1 MFRTKRLIYA
11 AALVVLAA
19 VAGGAWWFMARREPT
34 LRQQARSAYA
44 NREWNQ
50 AFNLAARQL
59 RQEPDDTAATLIMAR
74 AARRLK
80 RDPTADQLY
89 AKLKKLNEA
98 EDYFLQADLF
108 LRHSKFPQ
116 AEDFLK
122 DALFADPN
130 HEEALKTLTEQLSR
144 TNRPA
149 EALEYAKRWSAA
161 QPAST
166 DATLCLGQLHDQLN
180 HPEEASA
187 AFAKAI
193 QTSDNSESTRMS
205 PSSARKLLAH
215 NLLKIGKA
223 EEARGVLEQAAILG
237 PDRELLWLQSR
248 AQLQLGHKAEAL
260 AFLEKSKLAAGDGSA
275 TGLTEEPA
283 AFTGA
288 ESCRDCHAG
297 IFDDQQQSRHALTF
311 HHGRDAAQLPWN
323 KLDGDNP
330 NLPDSRVTFNPAEKQ
345 PASVIFQNQG
355 QELQTLV
362 KYIMG
367 SGRHAVTPIT
377 TDAEGRPRES
387 RMTYYAAIHGW
398 DVTPGQPSRPKSAND
413 WIGIVQ
419 TPDML
424 RLCLNCHTTNASAV
438 LAEKGP
444 ELADRGIGCER
455 CHGPAG
461 NHLAAMKME
470 FPDKAIGRFRRN
482 SSGSRPQAMQMCA
495 ECHGTLGREIAQQS
509 DAAIVRFQST
519 TLTFSACY
527 KKSET
532 TGGFDC
538 LTCHSPHQNAETDLK
553 FYDNKC
559 LKCHDSPKTGS
570 EKTVVCKI
578 NPKQDCINCHMPKI
592 DSIQP
597 HAKFTDHQIR
607 RKPVP

>member
-1 MFRTKRLIYA
+1 MYRPKRLIPV
-11 AALVVLAA
+11 AALALVAAILA
-19 VAGGAWWFMARREPT
+19 GAWWFLAGREPA
-34 LRQQARSAYA
+34 LRLQARTAYA

-59 RQEPDDTAATLIMAR
+59 RLEPDDTAATLIMAR

-98 EDYFLQADLF
+98 EDYYLQADLF
-108 LRHSKFPQ
+108 IRHSKFPQ
-116 AEDFLK
+116 AEEFLK
-122 DALFADPN
+122 DALFADPK
-130 HEEALKTLTEQLSR
+130 HEESLKTLTEQLSR

-149 EALEYAKRWSAA
+149 EALETATRWSEIN
-161 QPAST
+161 PASSN
-166 DATLCLGQLHDQLN
+166 ATLWLAQLHDQLN
-180 HPEEASA
+180 HPDEAA
-187 AFAKAI
+187 TAFSKAI
-193 QTSDNSESTRMS
+193 QSGQNSENTRISTKTS
-205 PSSARKLLAH
+205 RKLLAR
-215 NLLKIGKA
+215 NLLKTGKA
-223 EEARGVLEQAAILG
+223 EEASRVLDELAATG

-248 AQLQLGHKAEAL
+248 AQLQLGNKAKS
-260 AFLEKSKLAAGDGSA
+260 LELLETSKQAAGDGSE

-283 AFTGA
+283 PFTGA

-311 HHGRDAAQLPWN
+311 HHGREAGQLPWN
-323 KLDGDNP
+323 KLDRDNP
-330 NLPDSRVTFNPAEKQ
+330 NLPGTHVKFNPADQ
-345 PASVIFQNQG
+345 PPAAIAFKSENKEI
-355 QELQTLV
+355 QTLV

-387 RMTYYAAIHGW
+387 RMTFYAAIHGW
-398 DVTPGQPSRPKSAND
+398 DVTPGQPTQPKSAND
-413 WIGIVQ
+413 AIGIVQ

-424 RLCLNCHTTNASAV
+424 RLCLNCHTTNASAI
-438 LAEKGP
+438 LAEQGP

-461 NHLAAMKME
+461 NHLAAMKLD

-553 FYDNKC
+553 YYENKC
-559 LKCHDSPKTGS
+559 LKCHDAQKTGP
-570 EKTVVCKI
+570 EKPVVCKM
-578 NPKQDCINCHMPKI
+578 NPKQDCITCHMPKI

-607 RKPVP
+607 RKREP

>member
-1 MFRTKRLIYA
+1 MFRTKRLIPV
-11 AALVVLAA
+11 AALAVLAA
-19 VAGGAWWFMARREPT
+19 VVGGLWFFFAQGEPE
-34 LRQQARSAYA
+34 LRQQARTAYA

-50 AFNLAARQL
+50 AFNLAAKQL
-59 RQEPDDTAATLIMAR
+59 RLQPDDTAATLIMAR

-98 EDYFLQADLF
+98 EDYYLQADLF
-108 LRHSKFPQ
+108 IRHSKFPQ
-116 AEDFLK
+116 AEEFLK
-122 DALFADPN
+122 DALFADPK
-130 HEEALKTLTEQLSR
+130 HEESLKTLTEQLSR

-149 EALEYAKRWSAA
+149 EALEYATRWAETK
-161 QPAST
+161 PANT
-166 DATLCLGQLHDQLN
+166 DATIWLAQLHDQLN
-180 HPEEASA
+180 HPAEAAREFS
-187 AFAKAI
+187 KSLKTGE
-193 QTSDNSESTRMS
+193 QSEQSRLSNAT
-205 PSSARKLLAH
+205 ARKLLAR
-215 NLLKIGKA
+215 NLLKLNKTA
-223 EEARGVLEQAAILG
+223 EASLVLEELATTTQ
-237 PDRELLWLQSR
+237 DRELLWLQSR
-248 AQLQLGHKAEAL
+248 AQLQLGNKAKAL
-260 AFLEKSKLAAGDGSA
+260 DFLEKSRLAASDGSEI
-275 TGLTEEPA
+275 GLTEEPA
-283 AFTGA
+283 PVTGA
-288 ESCRDCHAG
+288 QRCRDCHAG

-323 KLDGDNP
+323 KLDRDNP
-330 NLPDSRVTFNPAEKQ
+330 NLPGQQVAFNAAEQSAPSIAFKN
-345 PASVIFQNQG
+345 QNS
-355 QELQTLV
+355 EIKTLI

-367 SGRHAVTPIT
+367 SGRHAVTPII
-377 TDAEGRPRES
+377 TDTEGRPRES

-398 DVTPGQPSRPKSAND
+398 DVTPGQPTQPKSPND
-413 WIGIVQ
+413 AIGIVQ

-424 RLCLNCHTTNASAV
+424 RLCLNCHTTNPSAI
-438 LAEKGP
+438 LAEQGP

-461 NHLAAMKME
+461 NHLAAMKLD

-519 TLTFSACY
+519 TLTFSTCY

-538 LTCHSPHQNAETDLK
+538 LTCHSPHQTAETDQK
-553 FYDNKC
+553 YYENKC
-559 LKCHDSPKTGS
+559 LKCHSGGQTGELKS
-570 EKTVVCKI
+570 IVCKI
-578 NPKQDCINCHMPKI
+578 NPKQDCITCHMPKI

-607 RKPVP
+607 RKSQP